1 MDLIRASIKCL
12 FYDYPLPKVLEFV
25 KDKDGSRIDEFLE
38 FFPYLVQYRE
48 RNYTLTEVQTLQSM
62 LRDVWLKD
70 ADCALLVKP
79 FHLLPIFSKDVLT
92 SVGSSI
98 KVLFP
103 NYLRWHYLSLYLGE
117 DILTTAYLASID
129 ANTDV
134 HRTRFSWPAVLEH
147 NNEELNAIIARG
159 CSDVHNHLYASA
171 DVFNINWITLMNQV
185 RESITEKSQDA
196 DDNEYKWEEF
206 INIPKFETTLKDPVP
221 NFWGYKD
228 DNLTLRRLAI
238 LASLIRLLLYKVL
251 RGQQV
256 SDEQWKA
263 LDNMV
268 ENSNEQA
275 DWLPNVQNW
284 IVQSAENKK
293 CFFKCKDWD
302 YVINEDV
309 LIDDDGTAYMVLAG
323 ERWLLYNFM
332 RRLFEKD
339 HSIDKIAPY
348 VYVYYLIKLIY
359 RRELVLTNNLK
370 GYRNFKRY
378 QAMESLFIHARDDR
392 KILASCYAIATGIR
406 NCDSDYFETRLFA
419 NNQLEKLKIAVNET
433 IDFEHNKKL
442 LDESLLQKTSFV
454 ASASKGVTMTPRTR
468 SIQNDEDSR
477 RYKKARLNAKK
488 TAEAIYN
495 EVKSLKAGVKVQ
507 RPFIVGLD
515 ACGDEM
521 QARPEA
527 FAVAYRYLKGQ
538 GIENLTYHA
547 GEDFYDLIDGLRT
560 IDELLLF
567 LDYSKG
573 NRIGHALSLGLNARH
588 FYESKHMTILAPR
601 QYVLD
606 NIVWLLKRGQSAY
619 GVDLEKGI
627 DTTLLR
633 SCMDLYKLIYEDD
646 NFNIDEYWN
655 AYLLRANDPRLN
667 MKDSEPSSYAYYAV
681 SSNPIIPVKPDDKV
695 NELYNL
701 YLYDKSVRCRGDVPY
716 EFKCPEWII
725 DVAQMIQKKMREKL
739 NDKGIMIECAPS
751 SNLYIGQFNRYDEHP
766 MLVMSPVN
774 AHGEQMSISIN
785 TDDSGILATSLYAE
799 YSLIALSLIKS
810 SHGETE
816 VFEYINRIRENSN
829 NQRFKMG
836 TLNDNS

>member
-25 KDKDGSRIDEFLE
+25 NDKDGSRIDEFLE

-79 FHLLPIFSKDVLT
+79 FHLLPIFSNDVLT

-103 NYLRWHYLSLYLGE
+103 NYLRWHNLSLYLGE
-117 DILTTAYLASID
+117 DILTTSYLASSE
-129 ANTDV
+129 ANKGISRK
-134 HRTRFSWPAVLEH
+134 HFSWPAVLEH
-147 NNEELNAIIARG
+147 DKKELNDIIAKG

-185 RESITEKSQDA
+185 QESITEKPQDTTKKEYEE
-196 DDNEYKWEEF
+196 NEY
-206 INIPKFETTLKDPVP
+206 INIPKFETTLKDPAP
-221 NFWGYKD
+221 NFWGYK

-238 LASLIRLLLYKVL
+238 LASLIRLLLYKIL

-256 SDEQWKA
+256 SDEQWNA
-263 LDNMV
+263 LDNMLD
-268 ENSNEQA
+268 NTNEQA

-284 IVQSAENKK
+284 IGHSAENKK
-293 CFFKCKDWD
+293 SFFRCKNWD

-309 LIDDDGTAYMVLAG
+309 QIDDDGSAYMVLAG

-406 NCDSDYFETRLFA
+406 NCDSDYFETRLSA
-419 NNQLEKLKIAVNET
+419 NNQLETLIKAVNET

-454 ASASKGVTMTPRTR
+454 ASASKGVTMTPRTL
-468 SIQNDEDSR
+468 SIQKDEDSR
-477 RYKKARLNAKK
+477 RYKEARLNAKK

-547 GEDFYDLIDGLRT
+547 GEDFYDLIDGLRA

-606 NIVWLLKRGQSAY
+606 NIVWLLKRGQSPY
-619 GVDLEKGI
+619 GVNLEKGI
-627 DTTLLR
+627 DTTSLR
-633 SCMDLYKLIYEDD
+633 SCCMDLYKLIYEDD

-681 SSNPIIPVKPDDKV
+681 SSNPIIPVKPGDKV

-701 YLYDKSVRCRGDVPY
+701 YLYDKSVRCRGNVPY

-774 AHGEQMSISIN
+774 AHGERMSISIN

-810 SHGETE
+810 GHGETE

-829 NQRFKMG
+829 NQRFKLG

>member
-12 FYDYPLPKVLEFV
+12 FYDYPLPKALEFV
-25 KDKDGSRIDEFLE
+25 KDKDGKKIDEFLE

-79 FHLLPIFSKDVLT
+79 FHLLPKFTNDVLT
-92 SVGSSI
+92 SEGSSI

-103 NYLRWHYLSLYLGE
+103 NYLRWHNLTLYLGE
-117 DILTTAYLASID
+117 DILTTSYLASTE
-129 ANTDV
+129 ANNGISRK
-134 HRTRFSWPAVLEH
+134 HFSWPAVLEH
-147 NNEELNAIIARG
+147 DKKDLNDIIAKG

-171 DVFNINWITLMNQV
+171 DVFNINWISLMNQV
-185 RESITEKSQDA
+185 QESITEKSQDA
-196 DDNEYKWEEF
+196 TKKEYEENDY
-206 INIPKFETTLKDPVP
+206 INIPKFETTLKDPAP
-221 NFWGYKD
+221 NFWGYK

-238 LASLIRLLLYKVL
+238 LASLIRLLLYKIL
-251 RGQQV
+251 RGQPV
-256 SDEQWKA
+256 SDEQWNS
-263 LDNMV
+263 LDNMLK
-268 ENSNEQA
+268 NTNEQA
-275 DWLPNVQNW
+275 GWLPNVQNW
-284 IVQSAENKK
+284 IRQSAENKK
-293 CFFKCKDWD
+293 SFFRCKDWD
-302 YVINEDV
+302 YVVNEDG
-309 LIDDDGTAYMVLAG
+309 LINDDGSPYMVLAG

-332 RRLFEKD
+332 RRLFEND
-339 HSIDKIAPY
+339 PSIDQIAPY

-370 GYRNFKRY
+370 GYRNFRRY
-378 QAMESLFIHARDDR
+378 QSMESLFIHAQDDR

-406 NCDSDYFETRLFA
+406 NCDSDYFETRLSA
-419 NNQLEKLKIAVNET
+419 NNQLEKLKNAVNET
-433 IDFEHNKKL
+433 IDFEHNKRL
-442 LDESLLQKTSFV
+442 LDETLLLNTSFV
-454 ASASKGVTMTPRTR
+454 ASASKEVTMTPRTL
-468 SIQNDEDSR
+468 SIQKDEDSR

-488 TAEAIYN
+488 TAEAIFK

-547 GEDFYDLIDGLRT
+547 GEDFYDLIDGLRA

-567 LDYSKG
+567 LNYSKG

-633 SCMDLYKLIYEDD
+633 SRCMDLYKLIYKDD

-655 AYLLRANDPRLN
+655 AYLLRANDPILN
-667 MKDSEPSSYAYYAV
+667 KKDSEPSSYAYFAI
-681 SSNPIIPVKPDDKV
+681 SSNPIIPDNPDDKV
-695 NELYNL
+695 NALYNL
-701 YLYDKSVRCRGDVPY
+701 YLYDKSVRLLGDVPY
-716 EFKCPEWII
+716 EIKYEEWII
-725 DVAQMIQKKMREKL
+725 EVATIIQENMRKQL
-739 NDKGIMIECAPS
+739 IKNGVSVECAPT

-766 MLVMSPVN
+766 MLVMSPVK
-774 AHGEQMSISIN
+774 APREQMCVSIN

-810 SHGETE
+810 GCKEAE
-816 VFEYINRIRENSN
+816 VFEYIDRIRENSN
-829 NQRFKMG
+829 NQRFK
-836 TLNDNS
+836 L

>member
-25 KDKDGSRIDEFLE
+25 KDKGGDRIDEFLE

-79 FHLLPIFSKDVLT
+79 FHLLPKFSNDVLK
-92 SVGSSI
+92 SEGSSI

-103 NYLRWHYLSLYLGE
+103 NYLRWHNLTLFLGE
-117 DILTTAYLASID
+117 DILTTSYLASTE
-129 ANTDV
+129 ANKGIS
-134 HRTRFSWPAVLEH
+134 RKNFSWPAVLEH
-147 NNEELNAIIARG
+147 DKKELNDIIAKG

-185 RESITEKSQDA
+185 QESITEKPQDA
-196 DDNEYKWEEF
+196 TKKEYEENEH
-206 INIPKFETTLKDPVP
+206 INIPKFETTLKDPAP
-221 NFWGYKD
+221 NFWGYK

-238 LASLIRLLLYKVL
+238 LASLIRLLLYKIL

-256 SDEQWKA
+256 SDEQWNA
-263 LDNMV
+263 LDNML
-268 ENSNEQA
+268 ENTNEQA

-284 IVQSAENKK
+284 IGQSAENKK
-293 CFFKCKDWD
+293 SFFRCKNWD

-309 LIDDDGTAYMVLAG
+309 QIDDDGSAYMVLAG

-339 HSIDKIAPY
+339 QNIDQIAPY

-370 GYRNFKRY
+370 GYRNFRRY
-378 QAMESLFIHARDDR
+378 QSMESLFIHAQDDR
-392 KILASCYAIATGIR
+392 KLLASCYAIATGIR
-406 NCDSDYFETRLFA
+406 KYDTDYFETRLSLGNA
-419 NNQLEKLKIAVNET
+419 LDRLRTALNEK
-433 IDFEHNKKL
+433 IDFDHDVNLIDTRL
-442 LDESLLQKTSFV
+442 LENVSFV
-454 ASASKGVTMTPRTR
+454 VSASKTFTPLPSNLTR
-468 SIQNDEDSR
+468 QKNEDSR
-477 RYKKARLNAKK
+477 RYKYARKNAKDV
-488 TAEAIYN
+488 AEGICQ
-495 EVKSLKAGVKVQ
+495 EVKNTKSEFKVQ
-507 RPFIVGLD
+507 KPFVMGMD
-515 ACGDEM
+515 ACGDEIH
-521 QARPEA
+521 ARPEA

-547 GEDFYDLIDGLRT
+547 GEDFYDLIDGLRA

-567 LDYSKG
+567 LDYGQG
-573 NRIGHALSLGLNARH
+573 NRIGHALSLGLDAKH

-606 NIVWLLKRGQSAY
+606 NIVWLLKRGQSTY
-619 GVDLEKGI
+619 GVALEKEI
-627 DTTLLR
+627 DTLLH
-633 SCMDLYKLIYEDD
+633 SYCVDLYKLIYNDD

-655 AYLLRANDPRLN
+655 AYLLRANDPLLN
-667 MKDSEPSSYAYYAV
+667 KKDSEPSSYAYYAI
-681 SSNPIIPVKPDDKV
+681 SSNPIIPDKPDDKV
-695 NELYNL
+695 NALYNL
-701 YLYDKSVRCRGDVPY
+701 YLYDKSVRLLGDVPFEIKY
-716 EFKCPEWII
+716 KEWII
-725 DVAQMIQKKMREKL
+725 DVATTIQEKMRGLLIEK
-739 NDKGIMIECAPS
+739 GVSVECAPT
-751 SNLYIGQFNRYDEHP
+751 SNLFIGQFNRYDEHP
-766 MLVMSPVN
+766 MLAMSPVDDSK
-774 AHGEQMSISIN
+774 EQMSISIN

-810 SHGETE
+810 GENEKE
-816 VFEYINRIRENSN
+816 VLEYIDRLRENSN
-829 NQRFKMG
+829 NQRFK
-836 TLNDNS
+836 

>member
-25 KDKDGSRIDEFLE
+25 KDKGGDRIDEFLE

-79 FHLLPIFSKDVLT
+79 FHLLPKFSNDVLK
-92 SVGSSI
+92 SEGSSI

-103 NYLRWHYLSLYLGE
+103 NYLRWHNLTLFLGE
-117 DILTTAYLASID
+117 DILTTSYLASTE
-129 ANTDV
+129 ANKGIS
-134 HRTRFSWPAVLEH
+134 RKNFSWPAVLEH
-147 NNEELNAIIARG
+147 DKKELNDIIAKG

-185 RESITEKSQDA
+185 QESITEKPQDA
-196 DDNEYKWEEF
+196 TKKEYEENEY
-206 INIPKFETTLKDPVP
+206 INIPKFETTLKDPAP
-221 NFWGYKD
+221 NFWGYK

-238 LASLIRLLLYKVL
+238 LASLIRLLLYKIL

-256 SDEQWKA
+256 YDEQWNA
-263 LDNMV
+263 LDNML
-268 ENSNEQA
+268 ENTNEQA

-284 IVQSAENKK
+284 IGHSAEKK
-293 CFFKCKDWD
+293 KSFFRCKNWD

-309 LIDDDGTAYMVLAG
+309 QIDDDGSAYMVLAG

-339 HSIDKIAPY
+339 QNIDQIAPY

-370 GYRNFKRY
+370 GYRNFRRY
-378 QAMESLFIHARDDR
+378 QSMESLFIHAQDDR
-392 KILASCYAIATGIR
+392 KLLASCYAITTGIR
-406 NCDSDYFETRLFA
+406 KHDTDYFETRLSLGNAFDRLRTA
-419 NNQLEKLKIAVNET
+419 LNEK
-433 IDFEHNKKL
+433 IDFDHDVNLIDTRL
-442 LDESLLQKTSFV
+442 LENVSFV
-454 ASASKGVTMTPRTR
+454 VSASKTFTPLPSDLTR
-468 SIQNDEDSR
+468 QKNEDSR
-477 RYKKARLNAKK
+477 RYKYARKNAKDV
-488 TAEAIYN
+488 AEGICQ
-495 EVKSLKAGVKVQ
+495 EVKNTKSEFKVQ
-507 RPFIVGLD
+507 KPFVMGMD
-515 ACGDEM
+515 ACGDEIH
-521 QARPEA
+521 ARPEA

-547 GEDFYDLIDGLRT
+547 GEDFYDLIDGLRA

-567 LDYSKG
+567 LDYGQG
-573 NRIGHALSLGLNARH
+573 NRIGHALSLGLDAKH

-619 GVDLEKGI
+619 GVALEKEI
-627 DTTLLR
+627 DTLLH
-633 SCMDLYKLIYEDD
+633 SYCVDLYKLIYNDD

-655 AYLLRANDPRLN
+655 AYLLRANDPLLN
-667 MKDSEPSSYAYYAV
+667 KKDSEPSSYAYYAI
-681 SSNPIIPVKPDDKV
+681 SSNPIIPDKPDDKV
-695 NELYNL
+695 NALYNL
-701 YLYDKSVRCRGDVPY
+701 YLYDKSVRLLGDVPFEIKY
-716 EFKCPEWII
+716 KEWII
-725 DVAQMIQKKMREKL
+725 DVATTIQEKMRGLLIEK
-739 NDKGIMIECAPS
+739 GVSVECAPT
-751 SNLYIGQFNRYDEHP
+751 SNLFIGQFNRYDEHP
-766 MLVMSPVN
+766 MLAMSPVDDSK
-774 AHGEQMSISIN
+774 EQMSISIN

-810 SHGETE
+810 GENEKE
-816 VFEYINRIRENSN
+816 VLEYIDRLRENSN
-829 NQRFKMG
+829 NQRFK
-836 TLNDNS
+836 